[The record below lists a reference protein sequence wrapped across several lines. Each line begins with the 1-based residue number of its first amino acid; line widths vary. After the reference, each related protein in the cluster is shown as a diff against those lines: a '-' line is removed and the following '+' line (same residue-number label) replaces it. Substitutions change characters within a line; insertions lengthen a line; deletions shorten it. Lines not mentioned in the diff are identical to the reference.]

1 MKFGVMVTKLTPAVM
16 VINSTEKVM
25 ETLRAIALK
34 AVTAVVRD
42 APHVRV
48 LIRMQVMQADA

>member
-34 AVTAVVRD
+34 EVTAVVRD
-42 APHVRV
+42 APHVHV